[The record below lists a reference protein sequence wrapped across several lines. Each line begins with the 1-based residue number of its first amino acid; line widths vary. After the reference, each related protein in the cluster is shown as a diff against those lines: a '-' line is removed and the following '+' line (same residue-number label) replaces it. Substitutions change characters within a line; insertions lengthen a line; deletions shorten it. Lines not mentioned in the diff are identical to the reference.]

1 MSIASSPAS
10 ACASSPAS
18 ACTLPLAAHFSL
30 LQDPRVD
37 RTKQHL
43 LLDIVV
49 IAFCAVLCGAEG
61 WEDMEEFGRAK
72 HAWLKERLELPL
84 PNGIPTD
91 DTFRRLFARLDPEQF
106 GRCFLN
112 FAHSLHTYTNSL
124 HTCTKGEVIAL
135 DGKAVRH
142 SFDDILQQ
150 RLRGERLQIGVRHIC
165 DQKLHAFFLRGR
177 HGLQGSLDLGV
188 VTACLGQSQGGRYR
202 QLLGGIRGLESGE
215 HEQYPNQRRGN
226 FHASILPL

>member
-10 ACASSPAS
+10 ACA
-18 ACTLPLAAHFSL
+18 LPLAAHFSL

-112 FAHSLHTYTNSL
+112 FAHSLHTYTI
-124 HTCTKGEVIAL
+124 CTPIPKAKSSPSTASPCDTASTL
-135 DGKAVRH
+135 RPGK
-142 SFDDILQQ
+142 
-150 RLRGERLQIGVRHIC
+150 RLCIW
-165 DQKLHAFFLRGR
+165 
-177 HGLQGSLDLGV
+177 
-188 VTACLGQSQGGRYR
+188 
-202 QLLGGIRGLESGE
+202 
-215 HEQYPNQRRGN
+215 
-226 FHASILPL
+226 